1 MEKTSGKRIERGWLG
16 LEPDPTVGSG
26 QEHCPEH
33 SSEGIMC
40 YLCTEK
46 ISMCVCR
53 LHDSRAAPIL
63 LTVPSTTKL
72 QYYKSLKTVEEIK
85 RTKHRRAKKESKMT

>member
-1 MEKTSGKRIERGWLG
+1 
-16 LEPDPTVGSG
+16 
-26 QEHCPEH
+26 
-33 SSEGIMC
+33 MC

-53 LHDSRAAPIL
+53 LRDSRAVPIL

-72 QYYKSLKTVEEIK
+72 QYYTSLKTVEEIK
-85 RTKHRRAKKESKMT
+85 RTKHRKAKKESKMT